1 MIEKKNTPRSI
12 WVLSAALACIGA
24 GQSTIFILIPQEIRS
39 LGFNEFQVGLIFS
52 VSALAWIFF
61 SPYWGRLS
69 DQIGR
74 SKIFMLGI
82 IGFAL
87 SLFLFAGIIKFAQIY
102 TVSFSVLFILL
113 ILARLINGLLGSA
126 VRPSAGGRIADI
138 TDTTNRTSGFARLDA
153 GWQFGVVLG
162 PIAVGLIMLLSNNN
176 LLMPFIFLG
185 AMGLLIGIFNFNLLK
200 KDDSSFFNKE
210 NNIQLKFSDRRVLPS
225 LIIAAFLGISN
236 ACIVLTSSLF
246 VNDVILKSSED
257 LYFFVSIGFAIVA
270 LSGLITQLLIVDKFL
285 IDPKKLVFVGLLIM
299 ATVFYFLSNTKEIN
313 FFYVLLAIYG
323 FGGGLARPGNV
334 SILSLSVNSNE
345 QGSASGLMGTVFPLG
360 HLLTPFSIMPLYM
373 INPSYPYLLI
383 SFLGL
388 FLILYMFYNQKLF
401 FNFLKSGV
409 REDV

>member
-1 MIEKKNTPRSI
+1 MIEKKNTPSSI

-52 VSALAWIFF
+52 ISALAWIFF

-176 LLMPFIFLG
+176 LLMPFIFIG

-210 NNIQLKFSDRRVLPS
+210 NNIQLKFSDKRVLPS

-299 ATVFYFLSNTKEIN
+299 ATVFYLLSNTKEIN

-323 FGGGLARPGNV
+323 FGGGLARPGNI
-334 SILSLSVNSNE
+334 SILSLSVDSNE

>member
-52 VSALAWIFF
+52 ISALAWIFF

-176 LLMPFIFLG
+176 LLMPFIFIG

-210 NNIQLKFSDRRVLPS
+210 NNIQLKFSDKRVLPS

-299 ATVFYFLSNTKEIN
+299 ATVFYLLSNTKEIN

-334 SILSLSVNSNE
+334 SILSLSVDSNE

>member
-1 MIEKKNTPRSI
+1 MIKKNRTPNSI

-24 GQSTIFILIPQEIRS
+24 GQSTIFILVPQEIRL

-52 VSALAWIFF
+52 ISALAWIFF
-61 SPYWGRLS
+61 SPFWGRLS
-69 DQIGR
+69 DRIGR
-74 SKIFMLGI
+74 SKVFMLGI
-82 IGFAL
+82 IGFAI
-87 SLFLFAGIIKFAQIY
+87 SLFLFAAIIKIAQIY
-102 TVSFSVLFILL
+102 PFSFTLLFVLL
-113 ILARLINGLLGSA
+113 ICARLINGLLGSA

-162 PIAVGLIMLLSNNN
+162 PVAVGLIMLLSDNN
-176 LLMPFIFLG
+176 LLMPFIFLSLL
-185 AMGLLIGIFNFNLLK
+185 GLVIGFLNFKLLK
-200 KDDSSFFNKE
+200 KDDSSFESNTE
-210 NNIQLKFSDRRVLPS
+210 SSALKFTDKRVFPS
-225 LIIAAFLGISN
+225 LVIASFLGISN

-270 LSGLITQLLIVDKFL
+270 LSGLLTQLFIVDKYS
-285 IDPKKLVFVGLLIM
+285 IDPKLLVFIGLSLMTLI
-299 ATVFYFLSNTKEIN
+299 FYFLSSVNDISS
-313 FFYVLLAIYG
+313 FYILLAIFG

-334 SILSLSVNSNE
+334 SILSLSINKNE

-388 FLILYMFYNQKLF
+388 FLLLYMFYNQKVF
-401 FNFLKSGV
+401 FKFIKTGV

>member
-52 VSALAWIFF
+52 ISALAWIFF

-176 LLMPFIFLG
+176 LLMPFIFIG

-210 NNIQLKFSDRRVLPS
+210 NNIQLKFSDKRVLPS

-299 ATVFYFLSNTKEIN
+299 ATVFYLLSNTKEIN

-323 FGGGLARPGNV
+323 FGGGLARPGNI

>member
-1 MIEKKNTPRSI
+1 MIDKKNTPSSI

-52 VSALAWIFF
+52 ISALAWIFF

-87 SLFLFAGIIKFAQIY
+87 SLFLFAGIIKFAQVY
-102 TVSFSVLFILL
+102 TISFSVLFLLL

-176 LLMPFIFLG
+176 LLMPFIFIG
-185 AMGLLIGIFNFNLLK
+185 AIGLIIGIFNFNLLK

-210 NNIQLKFSDRRVLPS
+210 NNIQLKFSDSRVLPS
-225 LIIAAFLGISN
+225 LIVAAFLGISN

-299 ATVFYFLSNTKEIN
+299 ATVFYLLSNTKEIN

-323 FGGGLARPGNV
+323 FGGGLARPGNI

>member
-1 MIEKKNTPRSI
+1 MIKKNKTPNSI

-24 GQSTIFILIPQEIRS
+24 GQSTIFILVPQEIRL

-52 VSALAWIFF
+52 ISALAWIFF
-61 SPYWGRLS
+61 SPFWGRLS
-69 DQIGR
+69 DRIGR
-74 SKIFMLGI
+74 SKVFMLGI
-82 IGFAL
+82 IGFAI
-87 SLFLFAGIIKFAQIY
+87 SLFLFAAIIKIAQIY
-102 TVSFSVLFILL
+102 PFSFTLLFVLL
-113 ILARLINGLLGSA
+113 ICARLINGLLGSA

-162 PIAVGLIMLLSNNN
+162 PVAVGMIMLLSDNN
-176 LLMPFIFLG
+176 LLMPFIFLSLL
-185 AMGLLIGIFNFNLLK
+185 GLVIGFLNFKLLK
-200 KDDSSFFNKE
+200 KDDSSFESNTDSSA
-210 NNIQLKFSDRRVLPS
+210 LKFTDKRVFPS
-225 LIIAAFLGISN
+225 LVIASFLGISN

-246 VNDVILKSSED
+246 VNDVILKSTED

-270 LSGLITQLLIVDKFL
+270 LSGLLTQLLIVDRYSL
-285 IDPKKLVFVGLLIM
+285 DPKMLVFIGLSLMTLI
-299 ATVFYFLSNTKEIN
+299 FYLLSSVNDISS
-313 FFYVLLAIYG
+313 FYILLAIFG

-334 SILSLSVNSNE
+334 SILSLSIDKNE

-383 SFLGL
+383 SVLGL
-388 FLILYMFYNQKLF
+388 FLLLYMFYNQKIF
-401 FNFLKSGV
+401 FKFIKTGV

>member
-1 MIEKKNTPRSI
+1 MIDKKNTPSSI

-52 VSALAWIFF
+52 ISALAWIFF

-87 SLFLFAGIIKFAQIY
+87 SLFLFAGIIKFAQVY
-102 TVSFSVLFILL
+102 TISFSVLFLLL
-113 ILARLINGLLGSA
+113 IFARLINGLLGSA

-246 VNDVILKSSED
+246 VNDVMLKSSEN

-299 ATVFYFLSNTKEIN
+299 ATVFYLLSTTKEIN

-323 FGGGLARPGNV
+323 FGGGLARPGNI

>member
-1 MIEKKNTPRSI
+1 MIDKKNTPSSI

-52 VSALAWIFF
+52 ISALAWIFF

-87 SLFLFAGIIKFAQIY
+87 SLFLFAGIIKFAQVY
-102 TVSFSVLFILL
+102 TISFSVLFLLL

-162 PIAVGLIMLLSNNN
+162 PIAVGLIMLVSNNN

-299 ATVFYFLSNTKEIN
+299 ATVFYLLSNTKEIN

-323 FGGGLARPGNV
+323 FGGGLARPGNI

>member
-1 MIEKKNTPRSI
+1 
-12 WVLSAALACIGA
+12 
-24 GQSTIFILIPQEIRS
+24 
-39 LGFNEFQVGLIFS
+39 
-52 VSALAWIFF
+52 
-61 SPYWGRLS
+61 
-69 DQIGR
+69 
-74 SKIFMLGI
+74 MLGI

-87 SLFLFAGIIKFAQIY
+87 SLFLFAGIIKFAQVY
-102 TVSFSVLFILL
+102 TISFSVLFILL

-299 ATVFYFLSNTKEIN
+299 ATVFYLLSNTKEIN

-323 FGGGLARPGNV
+323 FGGGLARPGNI

>member
-1 MIEKKNTPRSI
+1 MIKKNRTPNSI

-24 GQSTIFILIPQEIRS
+24 GQSTIFILVPQEIRL

-52 VSALAWIFF
+52 ISALAWIFF
-61 SPYWGRLS
+61 SPFWGRLS
-69 DQIGR
+69 DRIGR
-74 SKIFMLGI
+74 SKVFMLGI
-82 IGFAL
+82 IGFAI
-87 SLFLFAGIIKFAQIY
+87 SLFLFAAIIKIAQIY
-102 TVSFSVLFILL
+102 PFSFTLLFVLL
-113 ILARLINGLLGSA
+113 ICARLINGLLGSA

-162 PIAVGLIMLLSNNN
+162 PVAVGMIMLLSDNN
-176 LLMPFIFLG
+176 LLMPFVFLSLL
-185 AMGLLIGIFNFNLLK
+185 GLIIGFLNFKLLK
-200 KDDSSFFNKE
+200 KDDSSFE
-210 NNIQLKFSDRRVLPS
+210 SNIDSSALKFTDKRVFPS
-225 LIIAAFLGISN
+225 LVIASFLGISN

-257 LYFFVSIGFAIVA
+257 LYFFVSIGFAIIA
-270 LSGLITQLLIVDKFL
+270 LSGLLTQLFIVDKYSL
-285 IDPKKLVFVGLLIM
+285 DPKMLVFIGLSLMTLI
-299 ATVFYFLSNTKEIN
+299 FYLLSSVNNISS
-313 FFYVLLAIYG
+313 FYILLAIFG

-334 SILSLSVNSNE
+334 SILSLSINKNE

-388 FLILYMFYNQKLF
+388 FLLLYMFYNQKVF
-401 FNFLKSGV
+401 FKFIKTGV

>member
-1 MIEKKNTPRSI
+1 MIKKNKTPNSI

-24 GQSTIFILIPQEIRS
+24 GQSTIFILVPQEIRL

-52 VSALAWIFF
+52 ISALAWIFF
-61 SPYWGRLS
+61 SPFWGRLS
-69 DQIGR
+69 DRIGR
-74 SKIFMLGI
+74 SKVFMLGI
-82 IGFAL
+82 IGFAI
-87 SLFLFAGIIKFAQIY
+87 SLFLFAAIIKIAQIY
-102 TVSFSVLFILL
+102 PFSFTLLFVLL
-113 ILARLINGLLGSA
+113 ICARLINGLLGSA

-162 PIAVGLIMLLSNNN
+162 PVAVGLIMLISDNN
-176 LLMPFIFLG
+176 LLMPFIFLSLL
-185 AMGLLIGIFNFNLLK
+185 GLVIGFLNFKLLK
-200 KDDSSFFNKE
+200 KDDSSFE
-210 NNIQLKFSDRRVLPS
+210 SNIDSSALKFTDKRVFPS
-225 LIIAAFLGISN
+225 LVIASFLGISN

-257 LYFFVSIGFAIVA
+257 LYFFVSIGFAIIA
-270 LSGLITQLLIVDKFL
+270 LSGLLTQLFIVDKYSL
-285 IDPKKLVFVGLLIM
+285 DPKMLVFIGLSLMTLI
-299 ATVFYFLSNTKEIN
+299 FYLLSSVNNISS
-313 FFYVLLAIYG
+313 FYILLAIFG

-334 SILSLSVNSNE
+334 SILSLSINKNE

-373 INPSYPYLLI
+373 VNPSYPYLLI

-388 FLILYMFYNQKLF
+388 FLLLYMFYNQKVF
-401 FNFLKSGV
+401 FKFIKTGV

>member
-52 VSALAWIFF
+52 ISALAWIFF

-176 LLMPFIFLG
+176 LLMPFIFIG

-210 NNIQLKFSDRRVLPS
+210 NNIQLKFSDKRVLPS

-299 ATVFYFLSNTKEIN
+299 ATVFYLLSNTKEIN

>member
-1 MIEKKNTPRSI
+1 MIKKNKTPNSI

-24 GQSTIFILIPQEIRS
+24 GQSTIFILVPQEIRL

-52 VSALAWIFF
+52 ISALAWIFF
-61 SPYWGRLS
+61 SPFWGRLS
-69 DQIGR
+69 DRIGR
-74 SKIFMLGI
+74 GKVFMLGI
-82 IGFAL
+82 IGFAI
-87 SLFLFAGIIKFAQIY
+87 SLFLFAAIIKIAQIY
-102 TVSFSVLFILL
+102 PLSFTLLFVLL
-113 ILARLINGLLGSA
+113 IGARLINGLLGSA

-162 PIAVGLIMLLSNNN
+162 PVGVGLIMLISDNN
-176 LLMPFIFLG
+176 LLMPFIFLSLL
-185 AMGLLIGIFNFNLLK
+185 GLVIGFLNFKLLK
-200 KDDSSFFNKE
+200 KDDSTFESNTDSSA
-210 NNIQLKFSDRRVLPS
+210 LKFTDKRVFPS
-225 LIIAAFLGISN
+225 LVIASFLGISN

-246 VNDVILKSSED
+246 VNDVILKSTED

-270 LSGLITQLLIVDKFL
+270 LSGLLTQLLIVDRYSL
-285 IDPKKLVFVGLLIM
+285 DPKMLVFIGLSLMTLI
-299 ATVFYFLSNTKEIN
+299 FYLLSSVNDISS
-313 FFYVLLAIYG
+313 FYILLAIFG

-334 SILSLSVNSNE
+334 SILSLSIDKNE

-388 FLILYMFYNQKLF
+388 FLLLYMFYNQKVF
-401 FNFLKSGV
+401 FKFIKTGV

>member
-1 MIEKKNTPRSI
+1 MIDKKNTPRSI

-52 VSALAWIFF
+52 ISALAWIFF

-87 SLFLFAGIIKFAQIY
+87 SLFLFAGIIKFAQVY
-102 TVSFSVLFILL
+102 TISFSVLFLLL

-176 LLMPFIFLG
+176 LLMPFIFIG
-185 AMGLLIGIFNFNLLK
+185 AIGLIIGIFNFNLLK

-210 NNIQLKFSDRRVLPS
+210 NNIQLKFSDSRVLPS
-225 LIIAAFLGISN
+225 LIVAAFLGISN

-299 ATVFYFLSNTKEIN
+299 ATVFYLLSNTKEIN

-323 FGGGLARPGNV
+323 FGGGLARPGNI

-401 FNFLKSGV
+401 FNFFKSGV

>member
-1 MIEKKNTPRSI
+1 MIKKNKTPDSI

-24 GQSTIFILIPQEIRS
+24 GQSTIFILVPQEIRL

-52 VSALAWIFF
+52 ISALAWIFF
-61 SPYWGRLS
+61 SPFWGRLS
-69 DQIGR
+69 DRIGR
-74 SKIFMLGI
+74 SKVFMLGI
-82 IGFAL
+82 IGFAI
-87 SLFLFAGIIKFAQIY
+87 SLFLFAAIIKIAQIY
-102 TVSFSVLFILL
+102 PLSFTLLFVLL
-113 ILARLINGLLGSA
+113 ICARLINGLLGSA

-162 PIAVGLIMLLSNNN
+162 PVGVGLIMLISDNN
-176 LLMPFIFLG
+176 LLMPFIFLSLL
-185 AMGLLIGIFNFNLLK
+185 GLVIGFLNFKLLK
-200 KDDSSFFNKE
+200 KDDSSFE
-210 NNIQLKFSDRRVLPS
+210 SNIDSSALKFTDKRVFPS
-225 LIIAAFLGISN
+225 LVIASFLGISN

-246 VNDVILKSSED
+246 VNDVILRSSED
-257 LYFFVSIGFAIVA
+257 LYFFVSIGFAIIA
-270 LSGLITQLLIVDKFL
+270 LSGLLTQLFIVDKYSL
-285 IDPKKLVFVGLLIM
+285 DPKMLVFIGLSLMTLI
-299 ATVFYFLSNTKEIN
+299 FYLLPSVNNISS
-313 FFYVLLAIYG
+313 FYILLAIFG

-334 SILSLSVNSNE
+334 SILSLSINKNE

-388 FLILYMFYNQKLF
+388 FLLLYMFYNQKVF
-401 FNFLKSGV
+401 FKFIKTGV

>member
-1 MIEKKNTPRSI
+1 MIKKNRTPNSI

-24 GQSTIFILIPQEIRS
+24 GQSTIFILVPQEIRL

-52 VSALAWIFF
+52 ISALAWIFF
-61 SPYWGRLS
+61 SPFWGRLS
-69 DQIGR
+69 DRIGR
-74 SKIFMLGI
+74 SKVFMLGI
-82 IGFAL
+82 IGFAI
-87 SLFLFAGIIKFAQIY
+87 SLFLFAAIIKIAQIY
-102 TVSFSVLFILL
+102 PFSFTLLFVLL
-113 ILARLINGLLGSA
+113 ICARLINGLLGSA

-162 PIAVGLIMLLSNNN
+162 PVAVGMIMLLSDNN
-176 LLMPFIFLG
+176 LLMPFIFLSLL
-185 AMGLLIGIFNFNLLK
+185 GLVIGFLNFKLLK
-200 KDDSSFFNKE
+200 KDDSSFESNTDSSA
-210 NNIQLKFSDRRVLPS
+210 LKFTDKRVFPS
-225 LIIAAFLGISN
+225 LVIASFLGISN

-246 VNDVILKSSED
+246 VNDVILKSTED

-270 LSGLITQLLIVDKFL
+270 LSGLLTQLLIVDRYSL
-285 IDPKKLVFVGLLIM
+285 DPKMLVFIGLSLMTLI
-299 ATVFYFLSNTKEIN
+299 FYLLSNVNDISS
-313 FFYVLLAIYG
+313 FYILLAIFG

-334 SILSLSVNSNE
+334 SILSLSIDKNE

-383 SFLGL
+383 SVLGL
-388 FLILYMFYNQKLF
+388 FLLLYMFYNQKIF
-401 FNFLKSGV
+401 FKFIKTGV

>member
-1 MIEKKNTPRSI
+1 MIKKNKTPNSI

-24 GQSTIFILIPQEIRS
+24 GQSTIFILVPQEIRL

-52 VSALAWIFF
+52 ISALAWIFF
-61 SPYWGRLS
+61 SPFWGRLS
-69 DQIGR
+69 DRIGR
-74 SKIFMLGI
+74 SKVFMLGI
-82 IGFAL
+82 IGFAI
-87 SLFLFAGIIKFAQIY
+87 SLFLFAAIIKIAQIY
-102 TVSFSVLFILL
+102 PFSFTLLFVLL
-113 ILARLINGLLGSA
+113 ICARLINGLLGSA

-162 PIAVGLIMLLSNNN
+162 PVAVGLIMLISDNN
-176 LLMPFIFLG
+176 LLMPFIFLSLL
-185 AMGLLIGIFNFNLLK
+185 GLVIGFLNFKLLK
-200 KDDSSFFNKE
+200 KDDSSFESNTDSAA
-210 NNIQLKFSDRRVLPS
+210 LKFTDKRVFPS
-225 LIIAAFLGISN
+225 LVIASFLGISN

-270 LSGLITQLLIVDKFL
+270 LSGLLTQLFIVDKYSL
-285 IDPKKLVFVGLLIM
+285 DPKLLVFIGLSLM
-299 ATVFYFLSNTKEIN
+299 TVIFYLLSNVNDISS
-313 FFYVLLAIYG
+313 FYILLAIFG

-334 SILSLSVNSNE
+334 SILSLSINKNE

-373 INPSYPYLLI
+373 VNPSFPYLLI

-388 FLILYMFYNQKLF
+388 FLLLYMFYNQKVF
-401 FNFLKSGV
+401 FKFIKTGV

>member
-1 MIEKKNTPRSI
+1 MIKKNKTPNSI

-24 GQSTIFILIPQEIRS
+24 GQSTIFILVPQEIRL

-52 VSALAWIFF
+52 ISALAWIFF
-61 SPYWGRLS
+61 SPFWGRLS
-69 DQIGR
+69 DRIGR
-74 SKIFMLGI
+74 SKVFMLGI
-82 IGFAL
+82 IGFAI
-87 SLFLFAGIIKFAQIY
+87 SLFLFAAIIKIAQIY
-102 TVSFSVLFILL
+102 PLSFTLLFVLL
-113 ILARLINGLLGSA
+113 ICARLINGLLGSA

-162 PIAVGLIMLLSNNN
+162 PVGVGLIMLISDNN
-176 LLMPFIFLG
+176 LLMPFIFLSLL
-185 AMGLLIGIFNFNLLK
+185 GLVIGFLNFKLLK
-200 KDDSSFFNKE
+200 KDDSSFE
-210 NNIQLKFSDRRVLPS
+210 SNIDSSALKFTDKRVFPS
-225 LIIAAFLGISN
+225 LVIASFLGISN

-246 VNDVILKSSED
+246 VNDVILRSSED
-257 LYFFVSIGFAIVA
+257 LYFFVSIGFAIIA
-270 LSGLITQLLIVDKFL
+270 LSGLLTQLFIVDKYSL
-285 IDPKKLVFVGLLIM
+285 DPKMLVFIGLSLMTLI
-299 ATVFYFLSNTKEIN
+299 FYLLSSVNNISS
-313 FFYVLLAIYG
+313 FYILLAIFG

-334 SILSLSVNSNE
+334 SILSLSINKNE

-388 FLILYMFYNQKLF
+388 FLLLYMFYNQKVF
-401 FNFLKSGV
+401 FKFIKTGV

>member
-1 MIEKKNTPRSI
+1 MIKKNRTPNSI

-24 GQSTIFILIPQEIRS
+24 GQSTIFILVPQEIRL

-52 VSALAWIFF
+52 ISALAWIFF
-61 SPYWGRLS
+61 SPFWGRLS
-69 DQIGR
+69 DRIGR
-74 SKIFMLGI
+74 SKVFMLGI
-82 IGFAL
+82 IGFAI
-87 SLFLFAGIIKFAQIY
+87 SLFLFAAIIKIAQIY
-102 TVSFSVLFILL
+102 PFSFTLLFVLL
-113 ILARLINGLLGSA
+113 ICARLINGLLGSA

-162 PIAVGLIMLLSNNN
+162 PVAVGMIMLLSDNN
-176 LLMPFIFLG
+176 LLMPFIFLSLL
-185 AMGLLIGIFNFNLLK
+185 GLIIGFLNFKLLK
-200 KDDSSFFNKE
+200 KDDSSFESNTDSSA
-210 NNIQLKFSDRRVLPS
+210 LKFTDKRVFPS
-225 LIIAAFLGISN
+225 LVIASFLGISN

-246 VNDVILKSSED
+246 VNDVILKSTED

-270 LSGLITQLLIVDKFL
+270 LSGLLTQLLIVDRYSL
-285 IDPKKLVFVGLLIM
+285 DPKMLVFIGLSLMTLI
-299 ATVFYFLSNTKEIN
+299 FYLLSSVNDISS
-313 FFYVLLAIYG
+313 FYILLAIFG

-334 SILSLSVNSNE
+334 SILSLSIDKNE

-383 SFLGL
+383 SVLGL
-388 FLILYMFYNQKLF
+388 FLLMYMFYNQKVF
-401 FNFLKSGV
+401 FKFIKTGV

>member
-1 MIEKKNTPRSI
+1 MIKKNKTPNSI

-24 GQSTIFILIPQEIRS
+24 GQSTIFILVPQEIRL

-52 VSALAWIFF
+52 ISALAWIFF
-61 SPYWGRLS
+61 SPFWGRLS
-69 DQIGR
+69 DRIGR
-74 SKIFMLGI
+74 SKVFMLGI
-82 IGFAL
+82 IGFAI
-87 SLFLFAGIIKFAQIY
+87 SLFLFAAIIKIAQIY
-102 TVSFSVLFILL
+102 PFSFTLLFVLL
-113 ILARLINGLLGSA
+113 ICARLINGLLGSA

-162 PIAVGLIMLLSNNN
+162 PVGVGLIMLISDNN
-176 LLMPFIFLG
+176 LLMPFIFLSLL
-185 AMGLLIGIFNFNLLK
+185 GLVIGFLNFKLLK
-200 KDDSSFFNKE
+200 KDDSSFE
-210 NNIQLKFSDRRVLPS
+210 TNIDSSALKFTDKRVFPS
-225 LIIAAFLGISN
+225 LVIASFLGISN

-257 LYFFVSIGFAIVA
+257 LYFFVSIGFAIIA
-270 LSGLITQLLIVDKFL
+270 LSGLLTQLFIVDKYSL
-285 IDPKKLVFVGLLIM
+285 DPKMLVFIGLSLMTLI
-299 ATVFYFLSNTKEIN
+299 FYLLSSVNNISS
-313 FFYVLLAIYG
+313 FYILLAIFG

-334 SILSLSVNSNE
+334 SILSLSINKNE

-388 FLILYMFYNQKLF
+388 FLLLYMFYNQKVF
-401 FNFLKSGV
+401 FKFIKTGV

>member
-1 MIEKKNTPRSI
+1 MIKKNKTPNSI

-24 GQSTIFILIPQEIRS
+24 GQSTIFILVPQEIRL

-52 VSALAWIFF
+52 ISALAWIFF
-61 SPYWGRLS
+61 SPFWGRMS
-69 DQIGR
+69 DRIGR
-74 SKIFMLGI
+74 SKVFMLGI
-82 IGFAL
+82 IGFAI
-87 SLFLFAGIIKFAQIY
+87 SLFLFAAIIKIAQIY
-102 TVSFSVLFILL
+102 PLSFTLIFVLL
-113 ILARLINGLLGSA
+113 IGARLINGLLGSA

-162 PIAVGLIMLLSNNN
+162 PVGVGLIMLISDNN
-176 LLMPFIFLG
+176 LLMPFIFLSLL
-185 AMGLLIGIFNFNLLK
+185 GLVIGFLNFKLLK
-200 KDDSSFFNKE
+200 KDDSSFESNTDFSA
-210 NNIQLKFSDRRVLPS
+210 LKFTDKRVLPS
-225 LIIAAFLGISN
+225 LVIASFLGISN

-270 LSGLITQLLIVDKFL
+270 LSGLLTQLFIVDKYSL
-285 IDPKKLVFVGLLIM
+285 DPKMLVFIGLSLMTLI
-299 ATVFYFLSNTKEIN
+299 FYLLSSVNDISS
-313 FFYVLLAIYG
+313 FYMLLAIFG

-334 SILSLSVNSNE
+334 SILSLSIDKHE

-388 FLILYMFYNQKLF
+388 FLLLYMFYNQKVF
-401 FNFLKSGV
+401 FKFIKTGV

>member
-24 GQSTIFILIPQEIRS
+24 GQSTIFILIPQEIRL

-52 VSALAWIFF
+52 ISALAWIFF

-87 SLFLFAGIIKFAQIY
+87 SLFLFAGIIKFAQVY
-102 TVSFSVLFILL
+102 TISFSVLFILL

-126 VRPSAGGRIADI
+126 VSPSAGGRIADI

-176 LLMPFIFLG
+176 LLMPFIFIG

-299 ATVFYFLSNTKEIN
+299 ATVFYLLSNTKEIN

-334 SILSLSVNSNE
+334 SILSLSVDSNE

>member
-1 MIEKKNTPRSI
+1 MIKKNRTPNSI

-24 GQSTIFILIPQEIRS
+24 GQSTIFILVPQEIRL

-52 VSALAWIFF
+52 ISALAWIFF
-61 SPYWGRLS
+61 SPFWGRLS
-69 DQIGR
+69 DRIGR
-74 SKIFMLGI
+74 SKVFMLGI
-82 IGFAL
+82 IGFAI
-87 SLFLFAGIIKFAQIY
+87 SLFLFAAIIKIAQIY
-102 TVSFSVLFILL
+102 PFSFTLLFVLL
-113 ILARLINGLLGSA
+113 ICARLINGLLGSA

-162 PIAVGLIMLLSNNN
+162 PVAVGMIMLLSDNN
-176 LLMPFIFLG
+176 LLMPFVFLSLL
-185 AMGLLIGIFNFNLLK
+185 GLIIGFLNFKLLK
-200 KDDSSFFNKE
+200 KDDSSFVSNTDSSA
-210 NNIQLKFSDRRVLPS
+210 LKFTDKRVFPS
-225 LIIAAFLGISN
+225 LVIASFLGISN

-246 VNDVILKSSED
+246 VNDVILKSTED

-270 LSGLITQLLIVDKFL
+270 LSGLLTQLLIVDRYSL
-285 IDPKKLVFVGLLIM
+285 DPKMLVFIGLSLMTLI
-299 ATVFYFLSNTKEIN
+299 FYLLSSVNDISS
-313 FFYVLLAIYG
+313 FYILLAIFG

-334 SILSLSVNSNE
+334 SILSLSIDKNE

-388 FLILYMFYNQKLF
+388 FLLLYMFYNQKVF
-401 FNFLKSGV
+401 FKFIKTGV

>member
-1 MIEKKNTPRSI
+1 MIKKNKTPNSI

-24 GQSTIFILIPQEIRS
+24 GQSTIFILVPQEIRL

-52 VSALAWIFF
+52 ISALAWIFF
-61 SPYWGRLS
+61 SPFWGRMS
-69 DQIGR
+69 DRIGR
-74 SKIFMLGI
+74 SKVFMLGI
-82 IGFAL
+82 IGFAI
-87 SLFLFAGIIKFAQIY
+87 SLFLFAAIIKIAQIY
-102 TVSFSVLFILL
+102 PLSFTLIFVLL
-113 ILARLINGLLGSA
+113 IGARLINGLLGSA

-162 PIAVGLIMLLSNNN
+162 PVGVGLIMLISDNN
-176 LLMPFIFLG
+176 LLMPFIFLSLL
-185 AMGLLIGIFNFNLLK
+185 GLVIGFLNFKLLK
-200 KDDSSFFNKE
+200 KDDSSFESNTDSSA
-210 NNIQLKFSDRRVLPS
+210 LKFTDKRVLPS
-225 LIIAAFLGISN
+225 LVIASFLGISN

-270 LSGLITQLLIVDKFL
+270 LSGLLTQLFIVDKYSL
-285 IDPKKLVFVGLLIM
+285 DPKMLVFIGLSLMTLI
-299 ATVFYFLSNTKEIN
+299 FYLLSSVNDISS
-313 FFYVLLAIYG
+313 FYMLLAIFG

-334 SILSLSVNSNE
+334 SILSLSIDKHE

-388 FLILYMFYNQKLF
+388 FLLLYMFYNQKVF
-401 FNFLKSGV
+401 FKFIKTGV

>member
-1 MIEKKNTPRSI
+1 MIDKKNTPSSI

-52 VSALAWIFF
+52 ISALAWIFF

-87 SLFLFAGIIKFAQIY
+87 SLFLFAGIIKFAQVY
-102 TVSFSVLFILL
+102 TISFSVLFLLL

-162 PIAVGLIMLLSNNN
+162 PIAVGLIMLVSNNN

-299 ATVFYFLSNTKEIN
+299 ATVFYLLSNTKEIN

-323 FGGGLARPGNV
+323 FGGGLARPGNI

-401 FNFLKSGV
+401 FNFFKSGV

>member
-1 MIEKKNTPRSI
+1 MIKKNRTPNSI

-24 GQSTIFILIPQEIRS
+24 GQSTIFILVPQEIRL

-52 VSALAWIFF
+52 ISALAWIFF
-61 SPYWGRLS
+61 SPFWGRLS
-69 DQIGR
+69 DRIGR
-74 SKIFMLGI
+74 SKVFMLGI
-82 IGFAL
+82 IGFAI
-87 SLFLFAGIIKFAQIY
+87 SLFLFAAIIKIAQIY
-102 TVSFSVLFILL
+102 PFSFTLLFVLL
-113 ILARLINGLLGSA
+113 ICARLINGLLGSA

-162 PIAVGLIMLLSNNN
+162 PVAVGMIMLLSDNN
-176 LLMPFIFLG
+176 LLMPFIFLSLL
-185 AMGLLIGIFNFNLLK
+185 GLVIGFLNFKLLK
-200 KDDSSFFNKE
+200 KDDSSFESNTDSSA
-210 NNIQLKFSDRRVLPS
+210 LKFTDKRVFPS
-225 LIIAAFLGISN
+225 LVIASFLGISN

-246 VNDVILKSSED
+246 VNDVILKSPED

-270 LSGLITQLLIVDKFL
+270 LSGLLTQLFIVDKYSL
-285 IDPKKLVFVGLLIM
+285 DPKMLVFIGLSLMTLI
-299 ATVFYFLSNTKEIN
+299 FYLLSSVNEISS
-313 FFYVLLAIYG
+313 FYILLAIFG

-334 SILSLSVNSNE
+334 SILSLSIDKNE

-383 SFLGL
+383 SVLGL
-388 FLILYMFYNQKLF
+388 FLLLYMFYNQKVF
-401 FNFLKSGV
+401 FKFIKTGV

>member
-1 MIEKKNTPRSI
+1 MIEKKNTPSSI

-176 LLMPFIFLG
+176 LLMPFIFIG

-210 NNIQLKFSDRRVLPS
+210 NNIQLKFSDKRVLPS

-299 ATVFYFLSNTKEIN
+299 ATVFYLLSNTKEIN

-334 SILSLSVNSNE
+334 SILSLSVDSNE

>member
-1 MIEKKNTPRSI
+1 MIDKKNTPSSI

-52 VSALAWIFF
+52 ISALAWIFF

-87 SLFLFAGIIKFAQIY
+87 SLFLFAGIIKFAQVY
-102 TVSFSVLFILL
+102 TISFSVLFLLL

-246 VNDVILKSSED
+246 VNDVILKSSEN

-299 ATVFYFLSNTKEIN
+299 ATVFYLLSTTKEIN

-323 FGGGLARPGNV
+323 FGGGLARPGNI

>member
-1 MIEKKNTPRSI
+1 MIDKKNTPRSI

-52 VSALAWIFF
+52 ISALAWIFF

-87 SLFLFAGIIKFAQIY
+87 SLFLFAGIIKFAQVY
-102 TVSFSVLFILL
+102 TISFSVLFLLL

-299 ATVFYFLSNTKEIN
+299 ATVFYLLSNTKEIN

-323 FGGGLARPGNV
+323 FGGGLARPGNI

>member
-1 MIEKKNTPRSI
+1 MIEKKNTPSSI

-52 VSALAWIFF
+52 ISALAWIFF

-102 TVSFSVLFILL
+102 TISFSVLFLLL

-138 TDTTNRTSGFARLDA
+138 TDTTNRTTGFARLDA

-176 LLMPFIFLG
+176 LLMPFIFIG

-200 KDDSSFFNKE
+200 KDDSSFFKKE
-210 NNIQLKFSDRRVLPS
+210 NNIQLKFSDKRVLPS

-299 ATVFYFLSNTKEIN
+299 ATVFYLLSNTKEIN

-334 SILSLSVNSNE
+334 SILSLSVDSNE

>member
-1 MIEKKNTPRSI
+1 MTDKKKTPSSI

-24 GQSTIFILIPQEIRS
+24 GQSTIFILIPQEIRL

-52 VSALAWIFF
+52 ISALAWIFF

-87 SLFLFAGIIKFAQIY
+87 SLFLFAGIIKFAQLY
-102 TVSFSVLFILL
+102 TISFSVLFILL

-200 KDDSSFFNKE
+200 KDDSSFINKE

-225 LIIAAFLGISN
+225 LVIASFLGISN

-270 LSGLITQLLIVDKFL
+270 LSGLVTQLLIVDKFS
-285 IDPKKLVFVGLLIM
+285 IDPKKLVFIGLLVM
-299 ATVFYFLSNTKEIN
+299 ATVFYLLSNTKEITS
-313 FFYVLLAIYG
+313 FYILLAIYG

-373 INPSYPYLLI
+373 MNPSYPYLLI

-388 FLILYMFYNQKLF
+388 FLVLYMFYNQKLF
-401 FNFLKSGV
+401 FNFFKSGV